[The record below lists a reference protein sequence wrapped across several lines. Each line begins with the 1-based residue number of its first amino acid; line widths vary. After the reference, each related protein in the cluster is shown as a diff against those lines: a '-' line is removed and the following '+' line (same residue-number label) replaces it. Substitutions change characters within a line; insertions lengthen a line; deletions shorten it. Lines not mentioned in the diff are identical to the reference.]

1 MFAVIS
7 SKQCIIIKTIIRFGF
22 CDIQNNQSLGKC
34 YQPRPS
40 ARLITLTSTL
50 IIPDITKPH
59 PIIVYNY
66 HRNYMNGTFRTTN
79 TQSCSDQSID
89 LCILWDACHEL
100 FRAFEDFYPSG
111 TQDAKATK
119 SLESHCCLPRPTVK

>member
-22 CDIQNNQSLGKC
+22 CDIQNNQSLGRC

-50 IIPDITKPH
+50 IIPGITKPH
-59 PIIVYNY
+59 PIIVYNRKPQVISGWCGGGGGPSLPPPPRSAPDLVLLTY
-66 HRNYMNGTFRTTN
+66 RLIILVHPSHSSPVHFYCPPPTTIAFHLSPVHRR
-79 TQSCSDQSID
+79 
-89 LCILWDACHEL
+89 
-100 FRAFEDFYPSG
+100 
-111 TQDAKATK
+111 
-119 SLESHCCLPRPTVK
+119 